1 MRSRH
6 PAIRPIARV
15 AAVVGT
21 VAVLGELGHHVL
33 DHMGAHTAHH
43 LFHVGFP
50 ALAVLI
56 LGLFVAARVR
66 RDGWPSFS
74 WQLEAPSESGTTR
87 RNTVGDSMSVVAP
100 AAGRTQG
107 AFEFRR

>member
-6 PAIRPIARV
+6 PALRPLARV

-56 LGLFVAARVR
+56 LGLFVTARVR

-87 RNTVGDSMSVVAP
+87 RNTVGDSTSIVAP
-100 AAGRTQG
+100 AVRRMQG
-107 AFEFRR
+107 ASKLRR